1 MEAIAVAMIL
11 FLIMSI
17 GGVYVQ
23 APMMKRLIV
32 TFGCPPVFVPKTD
45 PIFGVIVFEIAR
57 GSVVPRMKKFVCS
70 VS

>member
-1 MEAIAVAMIL
+1 MEAIAVAMI
-11 FLIMSI
+11 MSLKMSV

-23 APMMKRLIV
+23 AQIAKRLIV